1 MWSLNRDK
9 CVSCGECAK
18 ACPLQSLE
26 MADGFP
32 RMKDDAEGILCST
45 CADTCPEQAIE
56 LSMDNPAPS
65 GASPDNL

>member
-1 MWSLNRDK
+1 MWKLNRDR

-32 RMKDDAEGILCST
+32 RMKEDAECILCST

-56 LSMDNPAPS
+56 LTIDKTILENT
-65 GASPDNL
+65 